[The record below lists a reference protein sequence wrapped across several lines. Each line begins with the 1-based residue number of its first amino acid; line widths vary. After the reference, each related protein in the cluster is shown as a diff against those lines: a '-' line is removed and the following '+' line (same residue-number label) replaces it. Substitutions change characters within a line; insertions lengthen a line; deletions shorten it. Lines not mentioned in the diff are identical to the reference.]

1 VGLAAPVVEFSLR
14 LSQRH
19 EENLQSLKVTNSL
32 SGRLLMRGAVSSMR
46 LLVAV
51 LSAASSFASIS
62 SSRAQPSVEHGRYLV
77 DAILGCAD
85 CHSPKGPDKK
95 PIPGREFSGGNK
107 TYNAEAYSVTASN
120 LTSDK
125 ETGLGDWTANDLK
138 LLFREGIRPDG
149 VPVAPI
155 MPVNFYKAIT
165 DEDIES
171 IASYLKTLSAIK
183 NSVPTPSYL
192 KETKFDVVPD
202 AALVYSAKQMAMDPV
217 SRGRYLATL
226 GHCLLC
232 HTPSVD
238 GVTDYERN
246 AGRGGKRMGGIL
258 VPNITSSKTAGIG
271 DWSDEDIRRA
281 LTKGIGRD
289 GHELQDPPMPWAI
302 FANLTS
308 SDVSSLVAWLRTL
321 PPKE

>member
-1 VGLAAPVVEFSLR
+1 MTTRSR
-14 LSQRH
+14 
-19 EENLQSLKVTNSL
+19 
-32 SGRLLMRGAVSSMR
+32 RLLMCGAVSSRR

-51 LSAASSFASIS
+51 LTASSLASIS
-62 SSRAQPSVEHGRYLV
+62 PAPAQPSIEHGRYLV

-85 CHSPKGPDKK
+85 CHSPKGPDKR
-95 PIPGREFSGGNK
+95 PAFGQEFSGGSK
-107 TYNAEAYSVTASN
+107 AYNTDAYSVTASN
-120 LTSDK
+120 LTPDK

-138 LLFREGIRPDG
+138 LLFKEGVRPDG

-171 IASYLKTLSAIK
+171 IASYLKTLSPIK
-183 NSVPTPSYL
+183 NAVPTPSYL
-192 KETKFDVVPD
+192 KATKFDVVPD
-202 AALVYSAKQMAMDPV
+202 AELAYSAERMAKDPV

-246 AGRGGKRMGGIL
+246 AGKGGKRMGGIP
-258 VPNITSSKTAGIG
+258 VPNITSSKSAGIG
-271 DWSDEDIRRA
+271 DWSDDDIRRA

-289 GHELQDPPMPWAI
+289 GHELQDPPMPWTI

-321 PPKE
+321 PPRE